1 MLQRMAHYCMLLQQR
16 AAVLRRDPSSAA
28 RRGVMEIRLRNGAR
42 VRVEADV
49 DGEALRLVLA
59 TLSEL

>member
-1 MLQRMAHYCMLLQQR
+1 
-16 AAVLRRDPSSAA
+16 
-28 RRGVMEIRLRNGAR
+28 MEIRLRNGAR